1 MRLLVILIGS
11 VVFFNTS
18 LSKDLSIKTRTTS
31 CNISGY
37 TQVYDKYFKSG
48 VARFWPQSYKDW
60 CWLKAQAIAESNLIP
75 TAISSKGARG
85 ILQIMP
91 NTWKDLKKQYKQD
104 GNIFEAKANIMY
116 SAAYMRKML
125 DFWIF
130 DRTALCRLELAQ
142 ASYNAGAGNIL
153 KAQGLAQ
160 GARCWDKISEQ
171 LANVTGSNALE
182 TIEYVERIAVLRRG
196 VE

>member
-1 MRLLVILIGS
+1 MRTLIILIGS
-11 VVFFNTS
+11 VLFFNTS
-18 LSKDLSIKTRTTS
+18 FSKDFLRTTS
-31 CNISGY
+31 CNIPGY
-37 TQVYDKYFKSG
+37 TKAFDKYFKSG
-48 VARFWPQSYKDW
+48 VARFWPQGYKDW
-60 CWLKAQAIAESNLIP
+60 CWLKAQAIAESNLIT
-75 TAISSKGARG
+75 TAVSPKGAKG

-91 NTWKDLKKQYKQD
+91 NTWKDLKKQYRQD

-116 SAAYMRKML
+116 SAAYMRQML

-130 DRTALCRLELAQ
+130 DRSKLCRLELAQ

-160 GARCWDKISEQ
+160 GARCWGRISQQ
-171 LANVTGSNALE
+171 LVNVTGNNAIE
-182 TIEYVERIAVLRRG
+182 TIGYVDRIASLRYG